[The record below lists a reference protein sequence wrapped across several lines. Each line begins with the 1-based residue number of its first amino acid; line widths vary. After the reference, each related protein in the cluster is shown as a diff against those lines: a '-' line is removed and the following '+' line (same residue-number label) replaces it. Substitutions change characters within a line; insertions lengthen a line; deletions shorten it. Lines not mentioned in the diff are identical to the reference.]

1 MVVVRSMELIQKKT
15 SMQFKNLDG
24 VLRTT
29 DDQGNKQSLSH
40 KCTELDRQI
49 PQLVGVSKAVLDNVV
64 FCHQEDSSWPLQDA
78 AQLKKRFDDIIFD
91 STRYVKALEEIKNQK
106 KIYNNKVK
114 EHASDLN
121 LLKGHKHAAGGF
133 KCELDECNHQLS
145 LIQDEVDEL
154 TRTKMEASE
163 QANQAEKVLVKGDDL
178 ESQMDESRNEID
190 QEMVRMET
198 HKQNLRNDWSETKSK
213 DDLENMLCGFESK
226 MAEDCEALNIVND
239 KLESMEQQID
249 QFKEMQVDKSGEKG
263 LLQGERNL
271 NDGNMR
277 RRIELMEE
285 LANKYGLELTFS
297 QSQSQSQGQGGGM
310 GTQQSRFSNDATM
323 DDDSD
328 HDHPSALA
336 SGSGTM
342 TIGSQEL
349 IQITAEDLDAFHR
362 SVEVKRK
369 ELEEQLKHH
378 QKQSML
384 GEDNVQKELNDLLGR
399 LNSIENHSDC
409 DRLTEGSCWR
419 RRANES

>member
-1 MVVVRSMELIQKKT
+1 MGLKRK
-15 SMQFKNLDG
+15 
-24 VLRTT
+24 
-29 DDQGNKQSLSH
+29 
-40 KCTELDRQI
+40 
-49 PQLVGVSKAVLDNVV
+49 
-64 FCHQEDSSWPLQDA
+64 WP
-78 AQLKKRFDDIIFD
+78 RI
-91 STRYVKALEEIKNQK
+91 T
-106 KIYNNKVK
+106 
-114 EHASDLN
+114 
-121 LLKGHKHAAGGF
+121 
-133 KCELDECNHQLS
+133 
-145 LIQDEVDEL
+145 
-154 TRTKMEASE
+154 
-163 QANQAEKVLVKGDDL
+163 
-178 ESQMDESRNEID
+178 
-190 QEMVRMET
+190 
-198 HKQNLRNDWSETKSK
+198 
-213 DDLENMLCGFESK
+213 
-226 MAEDCEALNIVND
+226 IVND

-297 QSQSQSQGQGGGM
+297 QSQSQSQGQGQGGGM

-328 HDHPSALA
+328 HEHPA
-336 SGSGTM
+336 SGSM

-384 GEDNVQKELNDLLGR
+384 GEDNVQKELSELMGK
-399 LNSIENHSDC
+399 LNSIENGKLKC
-409 DRLTEGSCWR
+409 
-419 RRANES
+419 